1 TKILFIVK
9 HSCILFEYLRIMINK
24 EIKFG
29 FQVKNS
35 KSKLNLLKAS
45 NKILDQRTKRHKDS
59 EKKELIIPLIKVN
72 RYKFENL
79 DQSKIES
86 SPKQIKTRTS
96 LSQSQKNN
104 RNNYGSDELNSPEND
119 LITKAKQELLQE
131 FKNQKDRIETETIP
145 AWKSL
150 MINKMPSEFEND
162 SKCDVSMRPE
172 EPKLEDYEQIPI
184 EAYGH
189 AMLRGMGWKEG
200 DAIGGINKAVTPI
213 IEPQLRPRGLGLG
226 ADISLKQQL
235 EGNNDRKNGQTSSP
249 SLSIRRNCHVAV
261 EIGPYKGLYGTVINI
276 SDDLIYADVRMAIG
290 SEIISLPQA
299 ILKVVTKKE
308 FDSDGKVINKNKF
321 DAYKNREKQQQS
333 SKSEKKLE
341 GEKMISGAKNHIIN
355 RDQNDKIWIVPGIL
369 AQIIDK
375 NFKEGKYYKEKVV
388 ILKTIGDECVVKTK
402 VNKILC
408 LSQSMLRTVIPSS
421 SSTNSMPKVLIVL
434 GKFRGQTARIKEIN
448 HKRNEALVRLIDTEN
463 SVSIS
468 LDSISELAEN

>member
-1 TKILFIVK
+1 
-9 HSCILFEYLRIMINK
+9 MINK

-45 NKILDQRTKRHKDS
+45 NKILDQSDCLDNQDEIDFVTSIDDKCIQGTKRHKDS

-333 SKSEKKLE
+333 SKSEKV
-341 GEKMISGAKNHIIN
+341 I
-355 RDQNDKIWIVPGIL
+355 DQSFV
-369 AQIIDK
+369 
-375 NFKEGKYYKEKVV
+375 
-388 ILKTIGDECVVKTK
+388 
-402 VNKILC
+402 
-408 LSQSMLRTVIPSS
+408 
-421 SSTNSMPKVLIVL
+421 
-434 GKFRGQTARIKEIN
+434 
-448 HKRNEALVRLIDTEN
+448 
-463 SVSIS
+463 
-468 LDSISELAEN
+468 